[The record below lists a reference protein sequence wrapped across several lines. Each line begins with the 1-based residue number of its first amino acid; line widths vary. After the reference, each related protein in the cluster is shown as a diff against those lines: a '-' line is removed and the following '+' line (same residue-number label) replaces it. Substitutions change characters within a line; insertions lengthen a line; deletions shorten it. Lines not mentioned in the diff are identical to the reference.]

1 MWGKGSR
8 GRASVHGSRTGWR
21 RPHHLP
27 GCSAVFAGILR
38 RRRRCAA
45 PRQKTDGP
53 REAGGHLKPQPTI
66 TDEGRAILDTNPA
79 LITDGP
85 PPAGF
90 ADRLPLQ
97 VIDTVLTSLDDDKA
111 EDTVVIDLAG
121 KTTIADHMVVTSG
134 RSARQVASIAQ
145 HLVERLSRAGVK
157 SLSCEGMTTA
167 DWVLIDAGD
176 VIVHVFRPEV
186 RSFYNLEQM
195 WGGDAPVGGVEAA
208 PANPVREPWVS

>member
-1 MWGKGSR
+1 MPSDHLR
-8 GRASVHGSRTGWR
+8 H
-21 RPHHLP
+21 RPC
-27 GCSAVFAGILR
+27 GAV
-38 RRRRCAA
+38 
-45 PRQKTDGP
+45 
-53 REAGGHLKPQPTI
+53 PTKA
-66 TDEGRAILDTNPA
+66 DEGRAILDTRPA
-79 LITDGP
+79 LTTEGP

-97 VIDTVLTSLDDDKA
+97 IIDTVLSSLEDDKA

-195 WGGDAPVGGVEAA
+195 WGGDAPVSALDPLPSQSA
-208 PANPVREPWVS
+208 KEPWVS